1 MYAAFQRGDRNA
13 MIAICTENV
22 ELALDSHV
30 GEIPWSGVYQGHSGV
45 NAQQELLAEH
55 ADITVLEQLDF
66 LASETQ
72 VAVVN
77 NIELVVKKNGQKA
90 SLPRYVQIFTFDSA
104 GKLARLCEAY
114 DPTPLL
120 AALRS

>member
-1 MYAAFQRGDRNA
+1 M
-13 MIAICTENV
+13 
-22 ELALDSHV
+22 
-30 GEIPWSGVYQGHSGV
+30 
-45 NAQQELLAEH
+45 
-55 ADITVLEQLDF
+55 LEQLDF

>member
-1 MYAAFQRGDRNA
+1 MYCTNYEKEVFPLWRGMA
-13 MIAICTENV
+13 ST
-22 ELALDSHV
+22 H
-30 GEIPWSGVYQGHSGV
+30 PYQGHSGV